1 MDEHDD
7 LVTALTPFIDLLDR
21 LGVVWYVGGSV
32 ASTVHGRFRAT
43 NDIDVIADLREEH
56 AAAVRE
62 ALEADHYVD
71 EEMIREAVRR
81 RSSFNLVHFGTGLK
95 IDVFVAPDSEYEAS
109 VRGRRNSERFGDGH
123 GAPRL
128 WIASAE
134 DTILSKLVWYRRGGG
149 VSDTQW
155 RDVRGVIELRGRQ
168 IDLEYL
174 RRWAPVLGIS
184 DLVERALAEGLGR
197 RQVGA
202 SPPP

>member
-1 MDEHDD
+1 MDEHSD

-21 LGVVWYVGGSV
+21 LEVAWYVGGSV

-56 AAAVRE
+56 AVAIRE

-71 EEMIREAVRR
+71 EESIREAVRR

-95 IDVFVAPDSEYEAS
+95 IDVFVVPDSAYEAA
-109 VRGRRNSERFGDGH
+109 VRARRISEPFGDGR
-123 GAPRL
+123 GGRRL

-134 DTILSKLVWYRRGGG
+134 DTILAKLVRYRRGGE

-155 RDVRGVIELRGRQ
+155 RDVQGVIGLRDR
-168 IDLEYL
+168 DFEYV
-174 RRWAPVLGIS
+174 RRWAPALGVS
-184 DLVERALAEGLGR
+184 DLLEQALTEARER
-197 RQVGA
+197 
-202 SPPP
+202 P